1 MKSNLSNVTKMVTQE
16 GHTTRHPAGDRVKI
30 QAASFQ
36 RTNSRTLRNIVCLGG
51 SIAVMKYHDQSK
63 AGRQEFIWFALPG
76 HSQALRGGRAGT
88 QGRTMERRSAL
99 LL

>member
-51 SIAVMKYHDQSK
+51 SIAVMKCANQKQLASL
-63 AGRQEFIWFALPG
+63 EP
-76 HSQALRGGRAGT
+76 
-88 QGRTMERRSAL
+88 RSTA
-99 LL
+99 